1 MKTKL
6 LSFSIA
12 ILAVATLFVGCTKT
26 NVKYGNKRIV
36 GTWTLTSENG
46 ASTST
51 SESKYTYAPS
61 SSCYENSTYSSSN
74 EHSSSYNGTSMSVNS
89 KESDTYNGTTE
100 TDEYEYSYP
109 YTLEITFNEDG
120 TCVYKST
127 TKDEDDNGSSIQSFT
142 GYWSWMDA
150 SLEKIGIEITGDD
163 EMTMIIETLDK
174 EELVVNYE
182 YTENEDET
190 YSSETS
196 EYGSEYYCYNV
207 TTGVNVPIT
216 KTTVH
221 KSKSVSSG
229 KQVFK
234 KNE

>member
-1 MKTKL
+1 
-6 LSFSIA
+6 
-12 ILAVATLFVGCTKT
+12 
-26 NVKYGNKRIV
+26 
-36 GTWTLTSENG
+36 
-46 ASTST
+46 
-51 SESKYTYAPS
+51 
-61 SSCYENSTYSSSN
+61 
-74 EHSSSYNGTSMSVNS
+74 MSVNS
-89 KESDTYNGTTE
+89 MESYTDNGTTE
-100 TDEYEYSYP
+100 TVENENSYP

-120 TCVYKST
+120 TFVYTST

-163 EMTMIIETLDK
+163 EMTMIMIIETLDK